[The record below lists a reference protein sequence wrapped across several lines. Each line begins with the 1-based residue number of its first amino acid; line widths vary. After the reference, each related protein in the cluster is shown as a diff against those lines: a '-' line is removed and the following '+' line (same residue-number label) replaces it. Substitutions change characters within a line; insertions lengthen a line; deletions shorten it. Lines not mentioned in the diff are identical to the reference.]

1 MDLEKRIKVKV
12 SVLEPDNIP
21 LKIEAPWPPIFT
33 PSKPQPFVCFSPTLS
48 SLLPFIPPRL
58 SPFFKGD
65 EEREL

>member
-33 PSKPQPFVCFSPTLS
+33 PSKP
-48 SLLPFIPPRL
+48 
-58 SPFFKGD
+58 
-65 EEREL
+65 